1 MPPNKGADLSE
12 ARSCRRVATQPPEP
26 SPQRTVETMELASMD
41 SVRAGEFVE
50 LLKAWHPDHYD
61 GRTSPITSASR
72 WLGEAVEGSVKER
85 GLRISAVSL
94 SSSPVALVFWTGC
107 SRTSS
112 RSGGRSMLLVR
123 KIGSCRPARYIYI
136 YGVHFECPL
145 VPLAVHFVSGPKNC
159 PLVRIIISRTCTS
172 AQGLCVLISEPEL
185 WLTGGMTA

>member
-41 SVRAGEFVE
+41 SARAGVFVE
-50 LLKAWHPDHYD
+50 LLKVWHPDHYN

-159 PLVRIIISRTCTS
+159 PLVRIIISRTCT
-172 AQGLCVLISEPEL
+172 LY
-185 WLTGGMTA
+185 

>member
-1 MPPNKGADLSE
+1 MHEIVQAVSPEQVVMPPNKGADLSE

-94 SSSPVALVFWTGC
+94 SSSPV
-107 SRTSS
+107 SIR
-112 RSGGRSMLLVR
+112 M
-123 KIGSCRPARYIYI
+123 IY
-136 YGVHFECPL
+136 
-145 VPLAVHFVSGPKNC
+145 
-159 PLVRIIISRTCTS
+159 
-172 AQGLCVLISEPEL
+172 
-185 WLTGGMTA
+185 